1 MLFKC
6 TLIIIQVMFFIYLR
20 NNILHAS
27 EIDRLICKGVLWE
40 NSKAHYT
47 EWQVI
52 KLKSKY
58 QIYFQTN
65 NFKKRAKVSS
75 LKHNKEKVIGKGYWD
90 HNREKEVLL
99 SFSYSSANKTFKM
112 TSQNTQIPY
121 YVSRPT
127 DLRLE
132 GKCDGVISS

>member
-1 MLFKC
+1 MHSNYNTSYVFY
-6 TLIIIQVMFFIYLR
+6 FLR

-58 QIYFQTN
+58 QIYFKQIIL
-65 NFKKRAKVSS
+65 KKELR
-75 LKHNKEKVIGKGYWD
+75 Y
-90 HNREKEVLL
+90 LL
-99 SFSYSSANKTFKM
+99 
-112 TSQNTQIPY
+112 
-121 YVSRPT
+121 
-127 DLRLE
+127 
-132 GKCDGVISS
+132 

>member
-6 TLIIIQVMFFIYLR
+6 TLIIIQVTFFIYLR

-75 LKHNKEKVIGKGYWD
+75 LKHNKEKVIERNIGIII
-90 HNREKEVLL
+90 EKKKFYYLFHIHLRIELL
-99 SFSYSSANKTFKM
+99 K
-112 TSQNTQIPY
+112 
-121 YVSRPT
+121 
-127 DLRLE
+127 
-132 GKCDGVISS
+132 